1 MEQYLDAKIK
11 RFTQKQLFKKITKV
25 KTMLGLGGL
34 HPEKYLEVVPKH
46 KNCVLVDFNPA
57 DALVRRNSLIGEFD
71 LLTNSPAERSPLN
84 FVDCDFCKSIINNGA
99 DLLYIYTKI
108 QLSPIRNKYITFTF
122 SCRTVGDER
131 TIEWLAKNFPELD
144 ISRNY
149 VFINDTRCK
158 EIGYRQYVKR
168 MYDPTRDRFLDIYK
182 YRDSGDN
189 MITGLIKIL

>member
-34 HPEKYLEVVPKH
+34 HPEKYLEVVPEH

-84 FVDCDFCKSIINNGA
+84 FVDFCKSIINNGA
-99 DLLYIYTKI
+99 DLLYIYTKM
-108 QLSPIRNKYITFTF
+108 QLSQLEINISHLLLVVELRETREQLSGWQRISQNLIFQEIT
-122 SCRTVGDER
+122 C
-131 TIEWLAKNFPELD
+131 L
-144 ISRNY
+144 
-149 VFINDTRCK
+149 
-158 EIGYRQYVKR
+158 
-168 MYDPTRDRFLDIYK
+168 
-182 YRDSGDN
+182 
-189 MITGLIKIL
+189 

>member
-1 MEQYLDAKIK
+1 M
-11 RFTQKQLFKKITKV
+11 KKI

-34 HPEKYLEVVPKH
+34 HPEKYLEVVPEH

-99 DLLYIYTKI
+99 VFIRRCSFL
-108 QLSPIRNKYITFTF
+108 QLEINITFTF
-122 SCRTVGDER
+122 SCRTAGDER

-144 ISRNY
+144 IPRNY
-149 VFINDTRCK
+149 VFINDTSMLNVCMIQL
-158 EIGYRQYVKR
+158 E
-168 MYDPTRDRFLDIYK
+168 T
-182 YRDSGDN
+182 DS
-189 MITGLIKIL
+189 

>member
-34 HPEKYLEVVPKH
+34 HPEKYLEVVPEH

-84 FVDCDFCKSIINNGA
+84 FVDCDFCKSIMEQIYYIFIRRCSFLQLETSISLLVVELRENN
-99 DLLYIYTKI
+99 
-108 QLSPIRNKYITFTF
+108 
-122 SCRTVGDER
+122 
-131 TIEWLAKNFPELD
+131 
-144 ISRNY
+144 
-149 VFINDTRCK
+149 
-158 EIGYRQYVKR
+158 
-168 MYDPTRDRFLDIYK
+168 
-182 YRDSGDN
+182 
-189 MITGLIKIL
+189 

>member
-34 HPEKYLEVVPKH
+34 HPEKYLEVVPEH

-57 DALVRRNSLIGEFD
+57 DALVRRNSLIGEFN

-99 DLLYIYTKI
+99 DYLYEDAA
-108 QLSPIRNKYITFTF
+108 F
-122 SCRTVGDER
+122 S
-131 TIEWLAKNFPELD
+131 N
-144 ISRNY
+144 
-149 VFINDTRCK
+149 
-158 EIGYRQYVKR
+158 
-168 MYDPTRDRFLDIYK
+168 
-182 YRDSGDN
+182 
-189 MITGLIKIL
+189 

>member
-34 HPEKYLEVVPKH
+34 HPEKYLEVVPEH

-99 DLLYIYTKI
+99 DYLYEDAAFSNQKQVYHF
-108 QLSPIRNKYITFTF
+108 QLQN
-122 SCRTVGDER
+122 CGR

-144 ISRNY
+144 IPRNY

-158 EIGYRQYVKR
+158 EIVSMLNVCMIQLE
-168 MYDPTRDRFLDIYK
+168 T
-182 YRDSGDN
+182 DSWTYTEILE
-189 MITGLIKIL
+189 IT

>member
-25 KTMLGLGGL
+25 KTMLGL
-34 HPEKYLEVVPKH
+34 HPEKYLEVVPEH

-57 DALVRRNSLIGEFD
+57 DALVRRNSLIREFD

-99 DLLYIYTKI
+99 DLLYTKM
-108 QLSPIRNKYITFTF
+108 QLSPIRNKYITF
-122 SCRTVGDER
+122 SCGDER

-144 ISRNY
+144 IPRNY
-149 VFINDTRCK
+149 VFINDWISSVC
-158 EIGYRQYVKR
+158 
-168 MYDPTRDRFLDIYK
+168 
-182 YRDSGDN
+182 
-189 MITGLIKIL
+189 

>member
-34 HPEKYLEVVPKH
+34 HPEKYLEVVPEH

-99 DLLYIYTKI
+99 DLLYIIRRCSFLQLEINISHLLLVVELRETRE
-108 QLSPIRNKYITFTF
+108 QLSGWQRISQNLIFQEIT
-122 SCRTVGDER
+122 C
-131 TIEWLAKNFPELD
+131 L
-144 ISRNY
+144 
-149 VFINDTRCK
+149 
-158 EIGYRQYVKR
+158 
-168 MYDPTRDRFLDIYK
+168 
-182 YRDSGDN
+182 
-189 MITGLIKIL
+189 

>member
-34 HPEKYLEVVPKH
+34 HPEKYLEVVPEH

-99 DLLYIYTKI
+99 DIYTKM
-108 QLSPIRNKYITFTF
+108 QLLQLEINISHLLL
-122 SCRTVGDER
+122 VVR

-144 ISRNY
+144 IPRNY
-149 VFINDTRCK
+149 VFIND
-158 EIGYRQYVKR
+158 IVS
-168 MYDPTRDRFLDIYK
+168 MLYDPTRDRFLDI

>member
-34 HPEKYLEVVPKH
+34 HPEKYLEVVPEH

-71 LLTNSPAERSPLN
+71 LL
-84 FVDCDFCKSIINNGA
+84 
-99 DLLYIYTKI
+99 YIYTKM

-122 SCRTVGDER
+122 SCRTAGDER

-144 ISRNY
+144 IPRNY